1 MKKKLGIG
9 LIFIVM
15 LIMVS
20 GCQAKEKKPV
30 IYLYPKEETEV
41 KVKINYSGE
50 LTCTYPKYEDGW
62 NVRAYPDGKLV
73 NLDDGREYSYLFWEG
88 KSDIKYDLSK
98 GFVVRGE
105 DTERFLK
112 EKLEAMGLIPKEYNE
127 FIVYWLPLMENNKYN
142 LISFQGENY
151 DENARLEIEPKPDSI
166 LRVFM
171 AYKPLKEY
179 KEVEEQEIIPFE
191 RKGFTVIEWGGTEI
205 SH

>member
-1 MKKKLGIG
+1 
-9 LIFIVM
+9 
-15 LIMVS
+15 
-20 GCQAKEKKPV
+20 
-30 IYLYPKEETEV
+30 
-41 KVKINYSGE
+41 
-50 LTCTYPKYEDGW
+50 
-62 NVRAYPDGKLV
+62 
-73 NLDDGREYSYLFWEG
+73 
-88 KSDIKYDLSK
+88 
-98 GFVVRGE
+98 
-105 DTERFLK
+105 
-112 EKLEAMGLIPKEYNE
+112 MGLIPKEYNE